1 MSGLIAIFAHE
12 FMLYALIAGLITGI
26 TAPLTGVFLVAR
38 RSSFLAETLA
48 HVSLAGV
55 AVGYLT
61 NTQPIG
67 AAIVV
72 AVLTALLVEYLRA
85 QRRVLGEAGLSMVL
99 SGGLALA
106 AVLLSAARGLNVNL
120 GSILFGSIT
129 TVTQDDLFIIGSLGL
144 FTVVLVS
151 VLWKELLSLA
161 IDEELAEAAGIR
173 ALLVN
178 RLFVSLCAVTVALSM
193 RIVGILLI
201 GALMIIP
208 VIAATQWDLSFRRT
222 TVLAVVFSL
231 ASVLGGLLLS
241 YKAGLSSG
249 GTIVLVAIA
258 FFLISAF
265 LRPIVHRRLSATAKR

>member
-1 MSGLIAIFAHE
+1 MEGLLLIFGHE
-12 FMLYALIAGLITGI
+12 FMIYALIAGIITGI

-55 AVGYLT
+55 AIGYLT
-61 NTQPIG
+61 STQPIG

-85 QRRVLGEAGLSMVL
+85 QQKVLGEAGLAMVL

-129 TVTQDDLFIIGSLGL
+129 TVSREDLTIIGALGL
-144 FTVVLVS
+144 VTVLLIT
-151 VLWKELLSLA
+151 VLWKELLSIA
-161 IDEELAEAAGIR
+161 IDEELAEAGGIR
-173 ALLVN
+173 TLLVN
-178 RLFVSLCAVTVALSM
+178 HLFVSLCAVTVALSM

-208 VIAATQWDLSFRRT
+208 SIAAMQWDMSFRRT
-222 TVLAVVFSL
+222 TALALLFSL
-231 ASVLGGLLLS
+231 ASVFGGLLLS
-241 YKAGLSSG
+241 YKAGISSG
-249 GTIVLVAIA
+249 GTIVLVAIG

-265 LRPIVHRRLSATAKR
+265 SRPLLRRFSSRQ